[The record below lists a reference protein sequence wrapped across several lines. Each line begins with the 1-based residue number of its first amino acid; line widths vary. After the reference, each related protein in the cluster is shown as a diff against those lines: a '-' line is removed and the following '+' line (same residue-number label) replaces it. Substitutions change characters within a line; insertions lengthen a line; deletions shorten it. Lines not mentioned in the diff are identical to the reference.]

1 MKFLDRIRETCER
14 RGIKLLLVKTP
25 SNQTGIE
32 EYNALCDYSEK
43 HGIRYI
49 DFNEKET
56 YNNIGYDFSK
66 DMGDIG
72 HPNYLGAL
80 KITDMIGEELV
91 TEGVPSNK
99 KDEEWESTEELYG
112 YCKENFV
119 LSIAD
124 EDDNIMELADRDRYC
139 VFMVSD
145 ENGEDAAYVKVGNSR
160 ILHTDGTEITGILPD
175 SVIEYF
181 VQNDGKNRAIL
192 INGKEYEEDDMLRT
206 MVVYDSVI
214 RDVIDVIC
222 IDDSGKV
229 IHD

>member
-1 MKFLDRIRETCER
+1 MAY
-14 RGIKLLLVKTP
+14 G
-25 SNQTGIE
+25 
-32 EYNALCDYSEK
+32 
-43 HGIRYI
+43 
-49 DFNEKET
+49 
-56 YNNIGYDFSK
+56 
-66 DMGDIG
+66 
-72 HPNYLGAL
+72 
-80 KITDMIGEELV
+80 
-91 TEGVPSNK
+91 
-99 KDEEWESTEELYG
+99 TEELYG
-112 YCKENFV
+112 YCKENFA

-175 SVIEYF
+175 SVI
-181 VQNDGKNRAIL
+181 
-192 INGKEYEEDDMLRT
+192 
-206 MVVYDSVI
+206 